1 VEQQLMG
8 AKYTHDYKVL
18 GDAVLRS
25 GFMEGHL
32 VSRALDAQAVAE
44 HLAGQHEVTG
54 QFQSS
59 FVIESNR
66 SGGGKKHDRP
76 QAVLRNVDP
85 NAVSIELGHDVPDGL
100 PRKGKR
106 RNAAGPRK
114 HVEGLHILTRALD
127 EMGS

>member
-1 VEQQLMG
+1 MP
-8 AKYTHDYKVL
+8 AKYTHDYKAF
-18 GDAVLRS
+18 GDAVLRAA
-25 GFMEGHL
+25 FMEEHL
-32 VSRALDAQAVAE
+32 VGRALHGQAVAE
-44 HLAGQHEVTG
+44 HLAGEHEVTG

-59 FVIESNR
+59 FVVESSR
-66 SGGGKKHDRP
+66 SGGGKKHDRA
-76 QAVLRNVDP
+76 QAILRNVDP
-85 NAVSIELGHDVPDGL
+85 NAVSIELGHDIPDGL

>member
-1 VEQQLMG
+1 MA
-8 AKYTHDYKVL
+8 AKYTHDYKAF

-25 GFMEGHL
+25 GFMEEHL
-32 VSRALDAQAVAE
+32 VGRALQGQAVVE
-44 HLAGQHEVTG
+44 HLAGEHEVTG

-59 FVIESNR
+59 FVVESSR
-66 SGGGKKHDRP
+66 SGGGKKHDRA

-85 NAVSIELGHDVPDGL
+85 NAVSIELGHDIPDGL

-106 RNAAGPRK
+106 RDAAGPRK